1 MKILKYSL
9 FLGAATALMTGYS
22 LFAADVSP
30 LQLVN
35 AQQYERN
42 FDSGAQ
48 GIDPDSVVDLYENQS
63 GLPVSLADSAMGP
76 TYEKAKIDEPLLQFP
91 GESQNEVLNPVV
103 VELVDIETIN
113 DTMPTLSAEERVNQ
127 ALEEKLAER
136 EVEQQA
142 IASVSVKKPKVKKAK
157 LTPEQI
163 LELRAASAARAEQ
176 KKQQAIV
183 QQEEVM
189 PFSEEELEGKPL
201 NEMEEIV
208 SQEVAAEEMLAEQA
222 VIQQVAAPI
231 KKQKVSKKTKLT
243 PEQIAAMKA
252 GGAEKEAVI
261 EQLKAEGEAKRLARE
276 EARIRRQVEQENAAL
291 LYHQELL
298 AAEKSAPV
306 SSAVVVESSND
317 DPYAVL
323 YFNKESAV
331 DLERTIKEGAL
342 FNTRKIPAEIIV
354 VDPKNSAVKPNADGA
369 IIVEHT
375 QDGPEVN
382 LLESS
387 VIASTEVKE
396 EKEESVAE

>member
-142 IASVSVKKPKVKKAK
+142 IASVSAKKPKVKKAK

>member
-42 FDSGAQ
+42 FDSVVEGR
-48 GIDPDSVVDLYENQS
+48 DLDSVVDLSENQS
-63 GLPVSLADSAMGP
+63 VLPVSLADSAMGP

-103 VELVDIETIN
+103 VEPVDIETIN

-142 IASVSVKKPKVKKAK
+142 IASMPTKKPKVKKAK

-201 NEMEEIV
+201 NATEEIV

-261 EQLKAEGEAKRLARE
+261 EQLKAEGEAKRLARA
-276 EARIRRQVEQENAAL
+276 EARIRQVEQENAAL
-291 LYHQELL
+291 LYHQEVL

-306 SSAVVVESSND
+306 SSAVVVESSNE

-331 DLERTIKEGAL
+331 DLEKTIKEGAL

>member
-35 AQQYERN
+35 AEQYETN
-42 FDSGAQ
+42 FDSVVEGR
-48 GIDPDSVVDLYENQS
+48 DLDSVVDLSENQS
-63 GLPVSLADSAMGP
+63 VLPVSLADSAMGP

-91 GESQNEVLNPVV
+91 GESQNEVLSPVV
-103 VELVDIETIN
+103 VEPVDIQTIN

-189 PFSEEELEGKPL
+189 PFSEEELEGKSL

-261 EQLKAEGEAKRLARE
+261 EQLKAEGEAKRLARA
-276 EARIRRQVEQENAAL
+276 EARIRQVEQENAAL
-291 LYHQELL
+291 LYHQEVL
-298 AAEKSAPV
+298 AAEKITPV
-306 SSAVVVESSND
+306 SSAVVVESSNEN
-317 DPYAVL
+317 PYAVL

-331 DLERTIKEGAL
+331 DLEKTIKEGAL

-354 VDPKNSAVKPNADGA
+354 VDPKNSTVKPNADGA

>member
-35 AQQYERN
+35 AEQYETN
-42 FDSGAQ
+42 FDSVVEGR
-48 GIDPDSVVDLYENQS
+48 DLDSVVDLSENQS
-63 GLPVSLADSAMGP
+63 VLPVSLADSAMGP
-76 TYEKAKIDEPLLQFP
+76 TYEKAKIDEPWLQFP
-91 GESQNEVLNPVV
+91 GESQSEVISPVV
-103 VELVDIETIN
+103 VEPVDIQTIN
-113 DTMPTLSAEERVNQ
+113 DTMPTLSAEERVEQ

-189 PFSEEELEGKPL
+189 PFSEEELEGKSL

-261 EQLKAEGEAKRLARE
+261 EQLKAEGEAKRLARA
-276 EARIRRQVEQENAAL
+276 EARIRQVEQEDAAL
-291 LYHQELL
+291 LYHQEVL

-306 SSAVVVESSND
+306 SSAVVVESSNEN
-317 DPYAVL
+317 PYAVL

-331 DLERTIKEGAL
+331 DLEKTIKEGAL

>member
-22 LFAADVSP
+22 LFAADASP

-35 AQQYERN
+35 AEQYETN
-42 FDSGAQ
+42 
-48 GIDPDSVVDLYENQS
+48 
-63 GLPVSLADSAMGP
+63 
-76 TYEKAKIDEPLLQFP
+76 TDESLLQFP
-91 GESQNEVLNPVV
+91 GESQNEVVNPVV

-136 EVEQQA
+136 ELEQQA

-189 PFSEEELEGKPL
+189 PFSEEELEGKSL

-354 VDPKNSAVKPNADGA
+354 VDPKNSTVKPNADGA

>member
-35 AQQYERN
+35 AEQYETN
-42 FDSGAQ
+42 FDPVVEGR
-48 GIDPDSVVDLYENQS
+48 DLDSVVDLSENQS
-63 GLPVSLADSAMGP
+63 VLPVSLADSAMGP

-103 VELVDIETIN
+103 VEPVDIETIN

-136 EVEQQA
+136 ELEQQA
-142 IASVSVKKPKVKKAK
+142 IASMPTKKPKVKKAK

-189 PFSEEELEGKPL
+189 PFSEEELEGKSL

-208 SQEVAAEEMLAEQA
+208 SQEVAAEEMLTEQA

-261 EQLKAEGEAKRLARE
+261 EQLKAEGEAKRLARA
-276 EARIRRQVEQENAAL
+276 EARIRQVEQENAAL
-291 LYHQELL
+291 LYHQEVL

-306 SSAVVVESSND
+306 SSAVVVESSNE

-331 DLERTIKEGAL
+331 DLEKTIKEGAL

-354 VDPKNSAVKPNADGA
+354 VDPKNSTVKPNADGA

>member
-48 GIDPDSVVDLYENQS
+48 GIDPDSVVDLSENQS
-63 GLPVSLADSAMGP
+63 VLPVSLADSAMGP

-201 NEMEEIV
+201 NATEEIV

-261 EQLKAEGEAKRLARE
+261 EQLKAEGEAKRLARA
-276 EARIRRQVEQENAAL
+276 EARIRQVEQENAAL
-291 LYHQELL
+291 LYHQEVL

-306 SSAVVVESSND
+306 SSAVVVESSNE

-331 DLERTIKEGAL
+331 DLEKTIKEGAL

>member
-35 AQQYERN
+35 AEQYERN
-42 FDSGAQ
+42 FDYDMQ
-48 GIDPDSVVDLYENQS
+48 ERDPDSVVDLYENQS
-63 GLPVSLADSAMGP
+63 DLPVSLADSTMGP

-91 GESQNEVLNPVV
+91 GKSQNEVLNPVV
-103 VELVDIETIN
+103 VEPVDIATIN
-113 DTMPTLSAEERVNQ
+113 DTMPTLSAEERVSQ
-127 ALEEKLAER
+127 ALGEKLAER

-142 IASVSVKKPKVKKAK
+142 IASVSAKKPKVKKAK
-157 LTPEQI
+157 LTAEQI

-176 KKQQAIV
+176 KKQQALV

-201 NEMEEIV
+201 NATEEIV
-208 SQEVAAEEMLAEQA
+208 SQEVAAEEMLAEQEA
-222 VIQQVAAPI
+222 IQQVAAPI
-231 KKQKVSKKTKLT
+231 KKQRVSKKTKLT

-261 EQLKAEGEAKRLARE
+261 EQLKAEGEAKRLARA
-276 EARIRRQVEQENAAL
+276 EARIRQVEQENAAL
-291 LYHQELL
+291 LYHQEVL

-331 DLERTIKEGAL
+331 DLEKTIKEGAL
-342 FNTRKIPAEIIV
+342 FNTRKIPSEIIV
-354 VDPKNSAVKPNADGA
+354 VDPKNSTVKPNADGA

-387 VIASTEVKE
+387 VIASTEVNE

>member
-9 FLGAATALMTGYS
+9 FLGAATALITGCS
-22 LFAADVSP
+22 LFAADMNSS
-30 LQLVN
+30 QLV
-35 AQQYERN
+35 AQTQQDERN
-42 FDSGAQ
+42 LNFVDMQ
-48 GIDPDSVVDLYENQS
+48 GQDPDSVADLYENEE
-63 GLPVSLADSAMGP
+63 GLPLSLADSTMQGP
-76 TYEKAKIDEPLLQFP
+76 AYEKTKILEPVIV
-91 GESQNEVLNPVV
+91 EPVDV
-103 VELVDIETIN
+103 ATIN
-113 DTMPTLSAEERVNQ
+113 ETKPTLSAEERVNE

-136 EVEQQA
+136 EAAV
-142 IASVSVKKPKVKKAK
+142 VSAKQPKVKKAK
-157 LTPEQI
+157 LTSEQI
-163 LELRAASAARAEQ
+163 AELRAASAARAEQ
-176 KKQQAIV
+176 KKQQVLV

-189 PFSEEELEGKPL
+189 PFSEEELAGTPL
-201 NEMEEIV
+201 NAMEEIV
-208 SQEVAAEEMLAEQA
+208 SQEVAAEEILAEPE
-222 VIQQVAAPI
+222 VIQQVVVPV

-261 EQLKAEGEAKRLARE
+261 EQLKAEGEAKRLARA
-276 EARIRRQVEQENAAL
+276 EARIRQVEQENAAL
-291 LYHQELL
+291 LHHHEVL

-331 DLERTIKEGAL
+331 DLKRTIEEGAV
-342 FNTRKIPAEIIV
+342 FNTRKIPSEIIV
-354 VDPKNSAVKPNADGA
+354 VDPKDSVAKPNADGA

-387 VIASTEVKE
+387 VIASTEEKE